1 MSPSGVIKEV
11 HPKGIER
18 SSYDHGSR
26 AVFKCDGANG
36 GYGYVTLKCMT
47 DNTWSSRDRDCS
59 DAVKFDNGSLIG
71 IVGTSSCLLL
81 MVFVV
86 FFTKSRIE
94 PTGELDS
101 LDGRSAASDAEV
113 VIQNESIA

>member
-1 MSPSGVIKEV
+1 MEISDSLSASCINPVSPSGVIKEV

-47 DNTWSSRDRDCS
+47 DDTWSSRDRDCS
-59 DAVKFDNGSLIG
+59 G
-71 IVGTSSCLLL
+71 
-81 MVFVV
+81 
-86 FFTKSRIE
+86 
-94 PTGELDS
+94 
-101 LDGRSAASDAEV
+101 
-113 VIQNESIA
+113 